1 MILVENKVFC
11 SKDIYAY
18 ISTSGK
24 QEDMIQVC
32 KMFIRL
38 HEGNCEGKMQQ
49 QCSYPTAAINFSLQK
64 AGKHG

>member
-1 MILVENKVFC
+1 MILVENRVFC

-24 QEDMIQVC
+24 QEDVIRVC
-32 KMFIRL
+32 RMLIRL
-38 HEGNCEGKMQQ
+38 HEGNCEDKMQQ
-49 QCSYPTAAINFSLQK
+49 QRSYPAAAINFSLQK